1 MRKSSL
7 KTLFHIIFINDQ
19 ISHNCEESM
28 KSPKPCYNVLKDKE
42 KGYKMYNNSIF
53 LITVTPEMYYGTPY
67 HFAFRNEDKAKK
79 KFDEL
84 VEKHNLCHD
93 GSYRV
98 AQRDSESL
106 HHVDTVELDEI
117 FYYD

>member
-1 MRKSSL
+1 MKSSKL
-7 KTLFHIIFINDQ
+7 
-19 ISHNCEESM
+19 
-28 KSPKPCYNVLKDKE
+28 CYNVLKDKE
-42 KGYKMYNNSIF
+42 KGYAMYNNTVF
-53 LITVTPEMYYGTPY
+53 LVTVNPEMYYGTPY
-67 HFAFRNEDKAKK
+67 HFAFKNEDNAKK

-117 FYYD
+117 FYDD